1 VAPAVFKTV
10 AGRLASWVGSI
21 PIHSRHRG
29 TGRRAP
35 PRTVTVELPPRRL
48 LPGRPAAAAAI
59 VASLC
64 AGAAHAQRVDTTR
77 AGVTRPSDQSV
88 RPPLSPR
95 RAFLTSLVAP
105 GYAQSVLRRP
115 NASAVSTD
123 WTRPTAAFCDVTEA
137 IALLMVRESSLELR
151 EARRLE
157 GDSVPLF
164 FVNPTSGVPDT
175 IYAAPRYSS
184 ELVRARRAHLED
196 WIAALVANHLISA
209 ADAFVAAHLW
219 EVPVRVGLRRTP
231 GGALLAARYRW

>member
-115 NASAVSTD
+115 NASA
-123 WTRPTAAFCDVTEA
+123 FFIVTEA

>member
-1 VAPAVFKTV
+1 M
-10 AGRLASWVGSI
+10 I
-21 PIHSRHRG
+21 
-29 TGRRAP
+29 
-35 PRTVTVELPPRRL
+35 VELLVRRF
-48 LPGRPAAAAAI
+48 LPGRHAAAVAI
-59 VASLC
+59 AASLF
-64 AGAAHAQRVDTTR
+64 ASDAHAQRPDTTR
-77 AGVTRPSDQSV
+77 AGPPRAADQGV

-115 NASAVSTD
+115 NASA
-123 WTRPTAAFCDVTEA
+123 FFIVTEA

-164 FVNPTSGVPDT
+164 FVNPTTGVPDT

-196 WIAALVANHLISA
+196 WIAALVANHLIAA

-231 GGALLAARYRW
+231 AGAVLSARYHW